1 MEVSKKMRGFRGLGV
16 FENNFF
22 DALLAIASCD
32 GELHEDEVEVLEA
45 FKVEFSNEL
54 KSEGGLDCVLL
65 KADICFETLRSAPHG
80 LLVTDGRSSN
90 SYS

>member
-1 MEVSKKMRGFRGLGV
+1 VGSEFLKTV
-16 FENNFF
+16 F
-22 DALLAIASCD
+22 DALLAMASCD

-65 KADICFETLRSAPHG
+65 KADVCFESLRRALHG